1 MATFSAGHDCFYINS
16 DSATLAVVSSGGAVN
31 STPVFGIQTR
41 AVRLVALAPVS
52 STSGVRVKV
61 VSPADSVVSSTLGA
75 IIPIN
80 WPVEVKVVPG
90 QRVSALSNNEVAATI
105 VVTEL
110 I

>member
-1 MATFSAGHDCFYINS
+1 MANFAGPHDAYYINS

-31 STPVFGIQTR
+31 STPVFASQTR

-52 STSGVRVKV
+52 STSGVRVKI

-75 IIPIN
+75 LVPIN